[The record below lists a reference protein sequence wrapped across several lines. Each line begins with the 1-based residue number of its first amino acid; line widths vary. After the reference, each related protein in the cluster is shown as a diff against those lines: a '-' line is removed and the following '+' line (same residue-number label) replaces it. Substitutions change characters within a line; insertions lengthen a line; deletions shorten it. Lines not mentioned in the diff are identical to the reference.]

1 MVGYVKEQ
9 ITLFN
14 CLILFRNYGNLQFL
28 VQGSSAEPYETFV
41 QAGKELSASCT
52 CQAGQNGSHCK
63 HRLNIL
69 EGSQYDHDTDVIIIK
84 QLTTKTLFAGEDKNE
99 RKFKLQYLVH
109 IHDNFNIPASVEM
122 LFLQIIITFHYV

>member
-1 MVGYVKEQ
+1 ME
-9 ITLFN
+9 ISE
-14 CLILFRNYGNLQFL
+14 RMQFL
-28 VQGSSAEPYETFV
+28 VQGSSAEPYEVTFV

-52 CQAGQNGSHCK
+52 CQAGQNGLHCK

-99 RKFKLQYLVH
+99 RKLAKTKLQYLVH
-109 IHDNFNIPASVEM
+109 I
-122 LFLQIIITFHYV
+122 Q